1 MPFFLSSISLSQ
13 SLVFHQSSN
22 LPRGNAAG
30 GNVNRKKAAK
40 LRSRLSRGITYQD
53 MEAGLHSLR
62 FHARKQNED
71 ERNKDRTMKSIPSFI
86 ERLYSHS
93 EDEDFDVNR

>member
-1 MPFFLSSISLSQ
+1 
-13 SLVFHQSSN
+13 
-22 LPRGNAAG
+22 
-30 GNVNRKKAAK
+30 
-40 LRSRLSRGITYQD
+40 

-62 FHARKQNED
+62 FQARERNED

-93 EDEDFDVNR
+93 EEEDLDVDL